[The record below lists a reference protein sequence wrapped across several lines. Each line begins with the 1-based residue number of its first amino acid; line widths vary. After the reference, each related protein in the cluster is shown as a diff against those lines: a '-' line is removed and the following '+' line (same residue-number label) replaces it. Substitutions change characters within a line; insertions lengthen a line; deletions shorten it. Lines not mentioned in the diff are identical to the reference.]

1 MSDFFVSNKFDADE
15 FDKHMKKWRNNVL
28 SDCGVLNK
36 NSELYEHFSPTT
48 GIGYATLKDG
58 RGVPVIARARAW
70 VEEDFI
76 DNPLFYLTYALRIP
90 YVEAIACYTGL
101 QMQEVYMQ
109 SVIAILKGI
118 YNSSDFRNATKT
130 DIITDINGIRDIMSD
145 AQYSLYT
152 AVLVPYSLA
161 DSWRLYNK
169 RSVIFYK
176 APANDTSIY
185 LLGKNFFD
193 YADIGTV
200 KPYEMG
206 RNPAFKGGRG
216 TLFVRQRKCFVPY
229 GFSYTKANQELL
241 YPTDEELADGSNWTL
256 IDGINADDI
265 PIHRVLYQ
273 V

>member
-1 MSDFFVSNKFDADE
+1 MSDFFVSNKLNAAE
-15 FDKHMKKWRNNVL
+15 FDKHMKKWCNNVL
-28 SDCGVLNK
+28 SDCGVLKK
-36 NSELYEHFSPTT
+36 NPELYEHFSPTT
-48 GIGYATLKDG
+48 GINYATLKDG

-70 VEEDFI
+70 VEKDFI
-76 DNPLFYLTYALRIP
+76 DDPFLYLIYVLKIP
-90 YVEAIACYTGL
+90 YDEAIACYTGL

-118 YNSSDFRNATKT
+118 YNSNALHNVKT
-130 DIITDINGIRDIMSD
+130 DIITDINKIRDIMSD
-145 AQYSLYT
+145 DRYSLYT
-152 AVLVPYSLA
+152 SVLVPYSLA

-169 RSVIFYK
+169 RFVIFYK

-193 YADIGTV
+193 YADVGTLES
-200 KPYEMG
+200 YEMG
-206 RNPAFKGGRG
+206 RNPAFKGGRD

-229 GFSYTKANQELL
+229 GFSYIKANQELL
-241 YPTDEELADGSNWTL
+241 CPTDEELANGNNWTL
-256 IDGINADDI
+256 IDGINIDDI